1 MSRATYGAP
10 RHKKKVRLL
19 KAVKGY
25 HAGRSKLHKT
35 AKEALIKAKVYAF
48 RDRKT
53 RKRDFRSLWIT
64 RLTGACRS
72 AGLAY
77 SRFIHGLKN
86 AKVIL
91 NRKMM
96 SELAIHD
103 PAAFAKLV
111 EIAKQNLGKAAA

>member
-19 KAVKGY
+19 RAVKGFY
-25 HAGRSKLHKT
+25 AGRSKLHKT
-35 AKEALIKAKVYAF
+35 AREAIIKSEVYAF
-48 RDRKT
+48 RDRKA
-53 RKRDFRSLWIT
+53 RKRDFRALWIT

-72 AGLAY
+72 AGISY

-103 PAAFAKLV
+103 PAAFARLI